1 MERRLNL
8 AFVDRLS
15 QQSVE
20 EALKTCKKKAWQEE
34 AKPKAMKG
42 VHFRIEK
49 LEESHQ
55 AKAMEHGV
63 AGSPQSATKIASRRE
78 EGSGNPDLPIP
89 SIHVGRKEAF
99 AKWFEMEHT
108 EKN

>member
-34 AKPKAMKG
+34 AKSKAMKG

-49 LEESHQ
+49 LEESYQ

-63 AGSPQSATKIASRRE
+63 AGSPQSATKIASRRRKAAATQTCRSQAHLLAE
-78 EGSGNPDLPIP
+78 RKPSQSGS
-89 SIHVGRKEAF
+89 K
-99 AKWFEMEHT
+99 MEQT